1 MLWYKAWRDTRWRFL
16 IGLGLLICTGL
27 VSVLIYNSVRGELGL
42 VLIAGA
48 KGPLADEINRV
59 NQLSGTFR
67 GYIWAQFISQ
77 NVSHLWIVFAVLL
90 GAEAP
95 LSQRRAAAFTLSL
108 PVSRRRLCSVR
119 MATDLAELGV
129 LALIPMLLVVLLAP
143 AVGQTYALSDALVHA
158 MHMIAGGAVFYCLA
172 LLLSTVFDDRW
183 RPIIIP
189 LAVAF
194 IIVLCKAFLPASAPF
209 SPASVMD
216 GDRYFQTGSPA
227 WAGLLIWL
235 GVSIGLLYRAMRSV
249 ELRDF

>member
-16 IGLGLLICTGL
+16 IGLGLLIFTAL
-27 VSVLIYNSVRGELGL
+27 LSVLIYDSVRGELRL

-48 KGPLADEINRV
+48 KGPLAAEINRV
-59 NQLSGTFR
+59 NQLSATFR
-67 GYIWAQFISQ
+67 GYIWVQFISQ
-77 NVSHLWIVFAVLL
+77 NLFNLWIVFAVLL

-119 MATDLAELGV
+119 IATDLAELGA

-143 AVGQTYALSDALVHA
+143 AVGQTYALGDAVVHG
-158 MHMIAGGAVFYCLA
+158 MHMVAGGAVFYGLA

-189 LAVAF
+189 LAVAVV
-194 IIVLCKAFLPASAPF
+194 IILCKTFIPASAPF
-209 SPASVMD
+209 SPAGVMN
-216 GDRYFQTGSPA
+216 GESYFRTGTPA

-235 GVSIGLLYRAMRSV
+235 GVSIGLLYRAARSV